1 MTLRSA
7 AWMRFG
13 AAVLAGV
20 VAAFGQAPYDLPLVL
35 LAALAAVLLIYRAAA
50 TPRQAAAIGWGFG
63 FGYFLHG
70 WSWLV
75 SPFMVDPERYAWMA
89 PFAVAGL
96 TGGLALY
103 WALAFYVS
111 RRLSA
116 QVWPLIFVLPAAEM
130 LRGYLFTGFPWGM
143 FSQSLVNHWPGQGLA
158 LVGPYGMTLA
168 FVALAVAVV
177 QRARGTLLR
186 QGAIDGALLG
196 GRPSGY
202 RPYDPYGAAERGA
215 ERQMGPRQNPRIL

>member
-89 PFAVAGL
+89 PFAA
-96 TGGLALY
+96 
-103 WALAFYVS
+103 VS
-111 RRLSA
+111 YTH
-116 QVWPLIFVLPAAEM
+116 
-130 LRGYLFTGFPWGM
+130 LRAHET
-143 FSQSLVNHWPGQGLA
+143 
-158 LVGPYGMTLA
+158 
-168 FVALAVAVV
+168 
-177 QRARGTLLR
+177 
-186 QGAIDGALLG
+186 
-196 GRPSGY
+196 
-202 RPYDPYGAAERGA
+202 
-215 ERQMGPRQNPRIL
+215 

>member
-1 MTLRSA
+1 MTLRSG

-50 TPRQAAAIGWGFG
+50 TPRQAAALGWGFG

-143 FSQSLVNHWPGQGLA
+143 FSQSLVNHWPGQEIG
-158 LVGPYGMTLA
+158 
-168 FVALAVAVV
+168 
-177 QRARGTLLR
+177 RASCR
-186 QGAIDGALLG
+186 
-196 GRPSGY
+196 
-202 RPYDPYGAAERGA
+202 ERV
-215 ERQMGPRQNPRIL
+215 